1 MDIEQLRADT
11 PGSQTVLHLN
21 NAGAALMPRPVY
33 DAQVAHLTREY
44 ETGGYEA
51 KDEAAERIAA
61 VYQSVAAL
69 LNAKPQEIAI
79 VENATRAFDMGFHAI
94 PFQPGDI
101 ILTSVA
107 EYASNYLAYLRAAET
122 HGVVVRV
129 VPDDEHGQL
138 NTAVLERLLTE
149 PGRGQRIKLVSV
161 SHIPTHFGLVQP
173 AAAIGALTRAHGA
186 LYFLDA
192 TQSAGQLPLDV
203 EAIGCDLL
211 CSTGRKF
218 LRGPRGV
225 GFLYVREAVLPELRP
240 PFIDLHAAA
249 WTGPHTYEL
258 RADARRFENWEANFA
273 ATLGLGAAVDYALAL
288 GIAPIWSRIDTLA
301 STLRTSLAAIP
312 GVAMHD
318 RGATLCGI
326 VAFSIA
332 GLRPEEIRHALRERL
347 DRPDRLYGA
356 RPINVSTTTARSVT
370 LDLAKRTTREWV
382 RASVHCYNTTD
393 ELDEFVTAV
402 ASLAEQSARARAAAD
417 AAGRRHDLW

>member
-11 PGSQTVLHLN
+11 PGCQTVLHFN
-21 NAGAALMPRPVY
+21 NAGAALMPRQVY
-33 DAQVAHLTREY
+33 EAQTAHLTREY

-61 VYQSVAAL
+61 VYRSVATL
-69 LNAKPQEIAI
+69 LNARSHEIAI

-94 PFQPGDI
+94 AFRPGDI

-129 VPDDEHGQL
+129 VPDDEQGQL
-138 NTAVLERLLTE
+138 DTAALERLLAE
-149 PGRGQRIKLVSV
+149 PGQGRRVRLVAV

-173 AAAIGALTRAHGA
+173 AAKIGVLAQAYGA

-203 EAIGCDLL
+203 DAIGCDLL
-211 CSTGRKF
+211 CSTGRKY

-225 GFLYVREAVLPELRP
+225 GFLYVREAILPELRP
-240 PFIDLHAAA
+240 PFIDLHAAT
-249 WTGPHTYEL
+249 WTGPDTYAL
-258 RADARRFENWEANFA
+258 RNDARRFENWEANFA
-273 ATLGLGAAVDYALAL
+273 ATLGLGVAVDYALAL
-288 GIAPIWSRIDTLA
+288 GIAPIWSRIDALA
-301 STLRTSLAAIP
+301 RTLRAGLAAIP
-312 GVAMHD
+312 GVGLHD
-318 RGATLCGI
+318 RGETLCGL

-347 DRPDRLYGA
+347 NRPNGVADA
-356 RPINVSTTTARSVT
+356 RPINVSTTTPMSVL
-370 LDLAKRTTREWV
+370 LDSGNRTVKEWA
-382 RASVHCYNTTD
+382 RASVHCYNSTED
-393 ELDEFVTAV
+393 LDEFLAAV
-402 ASLAEQSARARAAAD
+402 GRLAEQPALAQETD
-417 AAGRRHDLW
+417 AQGR

>member
-1 MDIEQLRADT
+1 MEIAQLRDDT
-11 PGSQTVLHLN
+11 PGCQTALHLN

-33 DAQVAHLTREY
+33 EAQIAHLTREY
-44 ETGGYEA
+44 VTGGYEA

-61 VYQSVAAL
+61 VYRSVAML
-69 LNAKPQEIAI
+69 LNAAPNEIAI
-79 VENATRAFDMGFHAI
+79 IENATRAFDMGFHAI
-94 PFQPGDI
+94 AFQPGDI

-138 NTAVLERLLTE
+138 DTAALERLLAE
-149 PGRGQRIKLVSV
+149 PGRGQRVRLVSV

-173 AAAIGALTRAHGA
+173 AAAIGALARAYGA

-203 EAIGCDLL
+203 DALGCDLL
-211 CSTGRKF
+211 CSTGRKY

-225 GFLYVREAVLPELRP
+225 GFLYVRESILSELRP
-240 PFIDLHAAA
+240 PFIDLHAAT
-249 WTGPHTYEL
+249 WTGPDTYEL
-258 RADARRFENWEANFA
+258 RSDARRFENWEANFA

-288 GIAPIWSRIDTLA
+288 GIAPIWSRIEGLA
-301 STLRTSLAAIP
+301 STLRAGLDAIP
-312 GVAMHD
+312 GVTMHD

-332 GLRPEEIRHALRERL
+332 GLRPEEIHHALRERL
-347 DRPDRLYGA
+347 ERPDGLSGA
-356 RPINVSTTTARSVT
+356 RPINVSTTTPRSVT
-370 LDLAKRTTREWV
+370 LDAANRTVKEWV
-382 RASVHCYNTTD
+382 RASVHCYNSPD
-393 ELDEFVTAV
+393 ELDEFLTAV
-402 ASLAEQSARARAAAD
+402 AALAAQPALVRASA
-417 AAGRRHDLW
+417 GTPGH

>member
-11 PGSQTVLHLN
+11 PGCQTVLHLN
-21 NAGAALMPRPVY
+21 NAGAALMPRSIY
-33 DAQVAHLTREY
+33 EAQVAHLTREY
-44 ETGGYEA
+44 MTGGYEA

-61 VYQSVAAL
+61 VYRSVATL
-69 LNAKPQEIAI
+69 LNAAPSEIALI
-79 VENATRAFDMGFHAI
+79 ENATRAFDMGFHAI

-138 NTAVLERLLTE
+138 DTAALERLLAE
-149 PGRGQRIKLVSV
+149 PGRGQRVRLVSV

-173 AAAIGALTRAHGA
+173 AAAIGALARAHGA

-203 EAIGCDLL
+203 DAIGCDLL
-211 CSTGRKF
+211 CSTGRKY

-225 GFLYVREAVLPELRP
+225 GFLYVREAILPELRP
-240 PFIDLHAAA
+240 PFIDLHAAT
-249 WTGPHTYEL
+249 WTGPDTYEL

-273 ATLGLGAAVDYALAL
+273 ATLGLGAAVDYALKL

-301 STLRTSLAAIP
+301 STLRAGLAVIP
-312 GVAMHD
+312 GVTMHD

-347 DRPDRLYGA
+347 DRPDRLSGA

-370 LDLAKRTTREWV
+370 LDAANRTIKEWA
-382 RASVHCYNTTD
+382 RASVHSYNSTD
-393 ELDEFVTAV
+393 ELDEFLTAV
-402 ASLAEQSARARAAAD
+402 ATLAEQPALAQTV
-417 AAGRRHDLW
+417 GTPGH

>member
-1 MDIEQLRADT
+1 MEIEQLRADT
-11 PGSQTVLHLN
+11 PGCQTALHLN
-21 NAGAALMPRPVY
+21 NAGAALMPQPVY
-33 DAQVAHLTREY
+33 EAQIAHLTREY
-44 ETGGYEA
+44 VTGGYEA
-51 KDEAAERIAA
+51 KDEAEERITA
-61 VYQSVAAL
+61 VYRSVATL
-69 LNAKPQEIAI
+69 LNAAPREIAI
-79 VENATRAFDMGFHAI
+79 IENATRAFDMGFHAI

-138 NTAVLERLLTE
+138 DMAALERLLAE
-149 PGRGQRIKLVSV
+149 PGRGQRVRLVSV

-173 AAAIGALTRAHGA
+173 AAAIGALARRYGA

-203 EAIGCDLL
+203 DAIGCDLL
-211 CSTGRKF
+211 CSTGRKY
-218 LRGPRGV
+218 LRGPRGI
-225 GFLYVREAVLPELRP
+225 GFLYVREARLSELRP
-240 PFIDLHAAA
+240 PFIDLHAAT
-249 WTGPHTYEL
+249 WTGPDTYEL

-288 GIAPIWSRIDTLA
+288 GIAPIWSRIEVLA
-301 STLRTSLAAIP
+301 RMLRDRLAEIP

-332 GLRPEEIRHALRERL
+332 GLRPEEVRHALRVRL
-347 DRPDRLYGA
+347 DRPDGRSGV
-356 RPINVSTTTARSVT
+356 RPINVSTTTPRSVT
-370 LDLAKRTTREWV
+370 LDAANRTIQEWI
-382 RASVHCYNTTD
+382 RASVHCYNNLD
-393 ELDEFVTAV
+393 ELEEFLTAV
-402 ASLAEQSARARAAAD
+402 AALAEQPALARITAD
-417 AAGRRHDLW
+417 APRH